1 MQELR
6 CVLKKSLCIFLV
18 FITTLL
24 SSVCYVRADGSY
36 SLSDLKSCTAL
47 YAYSGKNSAYFY
59 GNSNY
64 TLYSARALPNRVTRY
79 ITVSGYISSVCH
91 DENCAY
97 ALYKTGNDSFG
108 VVRMNMNSGGCD
120 YCTING
126 TRSALKNSF
135 AVSGNE
141 IFIIHTGN
149 TYPYVKSYDLS
160 GKSLRSY
167 TFPKGAECLFS
178 NGGSAYAKAYSGEVF
193 RLSGANKTKCA
204 EFEAYTGFADAGVG
218 HILLKDKRLV
228 PLNGGRVQYPHSD
241 FAAVT
246 SQNEFYLSKTT
257 LRYNGGEAEVS
268 SPKLMCAAGSTAA
281 VLDNDFNCQIT
292 DAKTAAADSQSPK
305 NSKLSFSGKLI
316 TGIEANTTVAKIKE
330 NYPEI
335 NKVFDH
341 DGKEI
346 TSGKLKTG
354 YSALI
359 QSGEYKIAIRGDV
372 NSSGT
377 LNTADTDE
385 LMNALAGGINLSDCC
400 QKAADYNLDGS
411 ANTKDLVLIGKKI
424 REISG

>member
-1 MQELR
+1 M
-6 CVLKKSLCIFLV
+6 LKKSLCIFLV

-24 SSVCYVRADGSY
+24 SSVCYVRADGSF
-36 SLSDLKSCTAL
+36 SLSDLKNCAVL
-47 YAYSGKNSAYFY
+47 YAYSGKNNAYFY

-97 ALYKTGNDSFG
+97 ALYKAGNDSFG

-126 TRSALKNSF
+126 TSLAQKYSF

-149 TYPYVKSYDLS
+149 TFPFVKSYDFS
-160 GKSLRSY
+160 GKYLRSY
-167 TFPKGAECLFS
+167 TFPKGAECLFF
-178 NGGSAYAKAYSGEVF
+178 NGGSAYVKAYSGEVF
-193 RLSGANKTKCA
+193 RLSGANKSKCA
-204 EFEAYTGFADAGVG
+204 EVDTYTAFADAGVG
-218 HILLKDKRLV
+218 YILQENNRLV
-228 PLNGGRVQYPHSD
+228 SLNGEKTQYPNSD
-241 FAAVT
+241 FAAIT
-246 SQNEFYLSKTT
+246 SQNKFYISGTT
-257 LRYNGGEAEVS
+257 LRFNGGEAEVS
-268 SPKLMCAAGSTAA
+268 SPRLMCAAGSTAA
-281 VLDNDFNCQIT
+281 VLDNDFNCQIIE
-292 DAKTAAADSQSPK
+292 AKTAAGSQSPK
-305 NSKLSFSGKLI
+305 NSKLSFSGKVI
-316 TGIEANTTVAKIKE
+316 TGIEADATVAKIKE
-330 NYPEI
+330 KYPEI
-335 NKVFDH
+335 KKVFDH

-385 LMNALAGGINLSDCC
+385 LMNALAGSVTLSDCC
-400 QKAADYNLDGS
+400 QKAADYNFDGIAS
-411 ANTKDLVLIGKKI
+411 TKDLVLIGKKI
-424 REISG
+424 R

>member
-6 CVLKKSLCIFLV
+6 CVLKKSLCVFLV

-24 SSVCYVRADGSY
+24 SSVCYVRADGSF
-36 SLSDLKSCTAL
+36 SLSDLKNCAAL
-47 YAYSGKNSAYFY
+47 YSYSGKNNAYFY

-64 TLYSARALPNRVTRY
+64 TLYSARTLPNRVTRY
-79 ITVSGYISSVCH
+79 VKVSGYISAVCH

-97 ALYKTGNDSFG
+97 ALYKAGNDSFG
-108 VVRMNMNSGGCD
+108 VVSMNMNSGGCD

-126 TRSALKNSF
+126 TSLAQKYSF

-149 TYPYVKSYDLS
+149 TFPFVKSYDFS
-160 GKSLRSY
+160 GKYLRSY

-178 NGGSAYAKAYSGEVF
+178 NGGSAYVKAYSGEVF
-193 RLSGANKTKCA
+193 RLSGANKSKCA
-204 EFEAYTGFADAGVG
+204 EVDTYTAFADAGVG
-218 HILLKDKRLV
+218 YILQENNRLV
-228 PLNGGRVQYPHSD
+228 SLNGEKTQYPNSD
-241 FAAVT
+241 FAAIT
-246 SQNEFYLSKTT
+246 SQNKFYISGTT
-257 LRYNGGEAEVS
+257 LRFNGGEAEVS
-268 SPKLMCAAGSTAA
+268 SPRLMCAAGSTAA
-281 VLDNDFNCQIT
+281 VLDNDFNCQIIE
-292 DAKTAAADSQSPK
+292 AKAAAGSQSPK
-305 NSKLSFSGKLI
+305 NSKLSFSGKVI
-316 TGIEANTTVAKIKE
+316 TGIEADSTVAKIKE
-330 NYPEI
+330 KYPEI
-335 NKVFDH
+335 KKFFDH

-385 LMNALAGGINLSDCC
+385 LMNALAGSVTLSDCC
-400 QKAADYNLDGS
+400 QKAADYNFDGS
-411 ANTKDLVLIGKKI
+411 ASTKDLVLIGKKI
-424 REISG
+424 R